1 VVKAY
6 EHVADQLREAIAQ
19 GDLRPGERLPNE
31 VELASDFGVSRATIR
46 EALRVLSAQNLLS
59 TTKGTGGGTYVT
71 LPKIEHISSFLHANI
86 ALLAESQDVSLED
99 FLEARE
105 LLEIPAAR
113 KAAERRTEEDLER
126 IRATIPSTP
135 RELRADDLFAYNKD
149 FHAVLVTASQNNL
162 LVIATHPVFSVL
174 HTNLAR
180 ATFGTRF
187 HKRINDDHT
196 RIADAIAAGDA
207 DAAGEEMSR
216 HLEVLREYYT
226 KAWRH
231 REGQTSGRR
240 LRRPELV
247 APGC

>member
-1 VVKAY
+1 MLKAY

-59 TTKGTGGGTYVT
+59 TTKGTGGGTFVT
-71 LPKIEHISSFLHANI
+71 LPKIERISAFLHANI
-86 ALLAESQDVSLED
+86 ALLAESQDVSLDD

-113 KAAERRTEEDLER
+113 LAALRRSEEDLER
-126 IRATIPSTP
+126 IRATIPARP
-135 RELRADDLFAYNKD
+135 RELGADDLFAYNKD
-149 FHAVLVTASQNNL
+149 FHSVLVTASQNNL
-162 LVIATHPVFSVL
+162 LVIATQPVFSVL

-180 ATFGTRF
+180 STFGTRF
-187 HKRINDDHT
+187 HNRINHDHT
-196 RIADAIAAGDA
+196 RIADAIAEGDS
-207 DAAGEEMSR
+207 DRAGEEMAQ
-216 HLEVLREYYT
+216 HLEVLRDYYT

-231 REGQTSGRR
+231 RGGKASGRP
-240 LRRPELV
+240 LRPELV